1 LRRDFHFIQQAAIFN
16 IPRTECGATGPKRES
31 YDEAL
36 KGLERRGDRN
46 AQGAI
51 LRRGLNDAPGNAVD
65 KYLKVSSKPRMSTRL
80 VIVTHVVKADTDT
93 VVINVSIATTVD
105 GDLKQFDRQKSKLE
119 HEGDWEKKA
128 ISVKDELCRKAMA
141 FSAEQK

>member
-1 LRRDFHFIQQAAIFN
+1 MEAIPDPN
-16 IPRTECGATGPKRES
+16 
-31 YDEAL
+31 
-36 KGLERRGDRN
+36 
-46 AQGAI
+46 
-51 LRRGLNDAPGNAVD
+51 NDAPGNAVD

-119 HEGDWEKKA
+119 HDGDWEKKPFRSRTNCA
-128 ISVKDELCRKAMA
+128 ERLWRSQLNRNRHMTNEKLDVSLSKLKTELVLWIVGMLGLGVLINHFWR
-141 FSAEQK
+141 